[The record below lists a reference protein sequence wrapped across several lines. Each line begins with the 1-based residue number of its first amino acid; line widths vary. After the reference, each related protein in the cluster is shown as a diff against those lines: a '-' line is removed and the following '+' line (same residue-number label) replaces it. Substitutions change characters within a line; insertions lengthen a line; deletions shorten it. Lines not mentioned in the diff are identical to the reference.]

1 MYKGKYSNKKK
12 RRLAPW
18 AALALALVLTLS
30 VGGTIAYLITD
41 TGPVTNTFTPGKTD
55 ISIDEQINGPSKN
68 EITVKNDGNVP
79 VYIRVVIVA
88 NYHTNMG
95 DVCGQ
100 HSSVS
105 VPAFSLNSNWLK
117 ASDGFYYYKKP
128 VSAGGST
135 ENLIAQGSSITLNN
149 AADGC
154 VMHVDVLAQS
164 IQAEG
169 VDAGGNKSVVLAW
182 GVTVDADGNIS
193 K

>member
-1 MYKGKYSNKKK
+1 MYKGKYSNRKK

-41 TGPVTNTFTPGKTD
+41 TRPVTNTFTPGKTD
-55 ISIDEQINGPSKN
+55 ISIYEKTSGPSKN

-79 VYIRVVIVA
+79 VYIRVMIVA
-88 NYHTNMG
+88 NYHTNTG
-95 DVCGQ
+95 NVCGQ
-100 HSSVS
+100 HSSVH
-105 VPAFSLNSNWLK
+105 VPTFSLNSNWLK
-117 ASDGFYYYKKP
+117 ASDGFYYYKNP
-128 VSAGGST
+128 VGAGDST

-154 VMHVDVLAQS
+154 VMYVDVLAQS

-169 VDAGGNKSVVLAW
+169 VDTDGIKPVVLAW
-182 GVTVDADGNIS
+182 GVDPTTLGSN
-193 K
+193 

>member
-1 MYKGKYSNKKK
+1 MYKGKYSDRKK

-41 TGPVTNTFTPGKTD
+41 TRPVTNTFTPGKTD
-55 ISIDEQINGPSKN
+55 ISIYEKTSGPSKN

-79 VYIRVVIVA
+79 VYIRVMIVA
-88 NYHTNMG
+88 NYHTNTG
-95 DVCGQ
+95 NVCGQ
-100 HSSVS
+100 HSSVH
-105 VPAFSLNSNWLK
+105 VPTFSLNSNWLK
-117 ASDGFYYYKKP
+117 ASDGFYYYKNP
-128 VSAGGST
+128 VGAGDST

-154 VMHVDVLAQS
+154 VMYVDVLAQS

-169 VDAGGNKSVVLAW
+169 VDADGNKPVELAW
-182 GVTVDADGNIS
+182 GVDPTTLGSN
-193 K
+193 